1 MKKLVFGAAALS
13 LTSLAVANESDW
25 QALDQDIQALSASVQ
40 GLEGTGINLGG
51 RVRTFYN
58 NSGDIVG
65 FDADGD
71 PLTTNDQADL
81 GGFSVNN
88 ARLYAYGTTTQ
99 DIGYRLEVDFA
110 GQAGAL
116 LDAYL
121 DIPVGG
127 EITARVGQFRAHVLR
142 ESLIDSGNLFFA
154 DRSVHASLFAGRG
167 QGLAVMG
174 NFDAFDWAV
183 TLQNGSDSVGD
194 DLFLAVRAELDILG
208 EGTDLIE
215 GAYGASEEM
224 EASAAIAYYDDGATA
239 VDSDGIAFE
248 ASLATSQFSAQAVFL
263 STGDAA
269 PSSNFDTNEFYGAG
283 AAVAANIAD
292 ASPFAIGGTFMLT
305 EASSDY
311 GAWELGARFQDLD
324 DPQSTRIID
333 IGANY
338 YADGHNMKYI
348 INWTSFDSD
357 PGGADGDL
365 IRVGVQTRF

>member
-13 LTSLAVANESDW
+13 LTSLAVANDSDW

-40 GLEGTGINLGG
+40 GLEGTGINIGG
-51 RVRTFYN
+51 RIRAFYN
-58 NSGDIVG
+58 SSGDIVG
-65 FDADGD
+65 GTNAQGD
-71 PLTTNDQADL
+71 VNDL

-99 DIGYRLEVDFA
+99 DIGYRLELDFN
-110 GQAGAL
+110 GRGNNL

-154 DRSVHASLFAGRG
+154 DRSIHATLFAGRG

-174 NFDAFDWAV
+174 NFDAFDWAIS
-183 TLQNGSDSVGD
+183 LQNGFDGLGD
-194 DLFLAVRAELDILG
+194 DLFLAARAELDILG

-224 EASAAIAYYDDGATA
+224 EASAGIAYFSDAGVD
-239 VDSDGIAFE
+239 DSDGIAFE
-248 ASLATSQFSAQAVFL
+248 ASMATSQFSAQAVFL
-263 STGDAA
+263 STGDALSFANSDVNELYGGGVMIA
-269 PSSNFDTNEFYGAG
+269 P
-283 AAVAANIAD
+283 NIVD

-305 EASSDY
+305 EATSEY

-324 DPQSTRIID
+324 DTADTRVID
-333 IGANY
+333 VGANY

-357 PGGADGDL
+357 AGAGSLDGDL

>member
-13 LTSLAVANESDW
+13 LTSLAVANDSDW

-40 GLEGTGINLGG
+40 GLEGTGINIGG
-51 RVRTFYN
+51 RVRAFYN
-58 NSGDIVG
+58 SSGDINAAG
-65 FDADGD
+65 GLQTAGSGI
-71 PLTTNDQADL
+71 PDL
-81 GGFSVNN
+81 GGFTVNN

-99 DIGYRLEVDFA
+99 DIGYRLEMDFA
-110 GQAGAL
+110 GQGL

-154 DRSVHASLFAGRG
+154 DRSIHATLFAGRS

-183 TLQNGSDSVGD
+183 SIQNGGDGVGD

-224 EASAAIAYYDDGATA
+224 EASAAIAYFDDGATA
-239 VDSDGIAFE
+239 ADSDGIAFE
-248 ASLATSQFSAQAVFL
+248 ASMATSQFSAQAVVL
-263 STGDAA
+263 STGDAVSFA
-269 PSSNFDTNEFYGAG
+269 NSDANETYAG
-283 AAVAANIAD
+283 GLMVVPNIAD
-292 ASPFAIGGTFMLT
+292 ATPFSIGGTFMLT

-324 DPQSTRIID
+324 DAASTRIID

-357 PGGADGDL
+357 PGGLDGDL

>member
-13 LTSLAVANESDW
+13 LTGLAFANDSDW

-40 GLEGTGINLGG
+40 GLEGTGMNIGG
-51 RVRTFYN
+51 RIRTFYN
-58 NSGDIVG
+58 NSGDVTG
-65 FDADGD
+65 G
-71 PLTTNDQADL
+71 TNAQGQANDL
-81 GGFSVNN
+81 GGFTVNN
-88 ARLYAYGTTTQ
+88 ARLYAYGTTAQ
-99 DIGYRLEVDFA
+99 DIGYRLEIDFA
-110 GQAGAL
+110 GQGL

-154 DRSVHASLFAGRG
+154 DRSAHASLFAGRS

-183 TLQNGSDSVGD
+183 TIQNGGDSVGD
-194 DLFLAVRAELDILG
+194 ELFFAVRAGLDILG

-224 EASAAIAYYDDGATA
+224 EASAGIAYFSDEATDDA
-239 VDSDGIAFE
+239 DGIAVE
-248 ASLATSQFSAQAVFL
+248 ASLATSQFSAQAVIL
-263 STGDAA
+263 NLGEGVSTSNADGNESYAA
-269 PSSNFDTNEFYGAG
+269 GGPFAG
-283 AAVAANIAD
+283 GLAALTGFAD
-292 ASPFAIGGTFMLT
+292 NTPFAIGGTFMLT

-311 GAWELGARFQDLD
+311 GAWEIGARFQDLD
-324 DPQSTRIID
+324 DDNSTRIID

-338 YADGHNMKYI
+338 YADGHNLKYI

-357 PGGADGDL
+357 AGASLDGDL
-365 IRVGVQTRF
+365 IRVGVNARF